1 MPRRKSSLVQQQR
14 APRSLIRYE
23 IDTLTQGVS
32 QQPGHLRQVGQG
44 AEQLNGWSSPVNG
57 LTKRRPTKYVGR
69 ILDFA
74 CEDFYL
80 ETMPVTSDERYSI
93 FLYPPDGVADQL
105 NLQVLLNGVGAHLD
119 VHGTGMTLNTGQ
131 PQTEEIECD
140 NTSYL
145 WNQNDL
151 RNKYVLINNG
161 PLALLLNRERVTAMA
176 PDTTDDQGFEALIFI
191 QGVDYQVTYQLT
203 FDGTPLAAFTTPAA
217 TDNNNTLS
225 TETVA
230 EAMVT
235 SLGAVAGLEVERE
248 GSVVWVRRQS
258 LADFTIEI
266 TDSRANALAR
276 VIKGSVNSFAELPTT
291 GRRGFTVLVERDA
304 STAEDNQ
311 WVQFVPRDAN
321 SDFGDGTWQE
331 RPAPGIT
338 FLIDEDTMPLV
349 IYRAAPSVFFV
360 GPADGATRT
369 LTVGADTFTYTFP
382 EWGGRQAGDETTV
395 PSPSFIG
402 YPIKDHV
409 LFRSRYFVIGGESVV
424 SSEVDDVFNFFNATA
439 TQVLETDPIDVRATS
454 ESSVDL
460 NWILPVDES
469 MLVFSDKSQF
479 RLQAADADVLTPRTA
494 IILRLSNIEMNPRL
508 RPKIAGP
515 NAVFATSEYGFT
527 GFREYQFFDTQ
538 ARRIGLNLGGSQNIT
553 LNVPKYITGD
563 ADLWDVGESL
573 DYFVARSG
581 NDPKHLFVYKY
592 LWRVQQ
598 GSVFRE
604 QSAWSTWSFDGDV
617 QWARFFD
624 NKLWLVMTYPGATF
638 TVTLEAEELTDTA
651 EPEIYLDR
659 LLLFPEC
666 NSTPQ
671 QNDNV
676 STSYDDATDTT
687 TFILPYTFAGHT
699 DAVIRFD
706 NDERPGLWIG
716 SAQAGADRIN
726 CEVKGDWRGEK
737 VAFGTRYN
745 FEYTFTDAYV
755 PTKDQAKQRIIG
767 ELDGRLQ
774 VATWSINHFNTGSY
788 EVVVSRK
795 NRATDSVT
803 RFRARRPN
811 VDGNRLDSETD
822 VLDTGH
828 LRVPI
833 YSRNTDCTIKV
844 QSDSW
849 LPVTLMSACWE
860 GNYNN
865 RARSVG

>member
-1 MPRRKSSLVQQQR
+1 MPKSKLTPSGK
-14 APRSLIRYE
+14 APASLIRYD
-23 IDTLTQGVS
+23 IDTLIQGVS
-32 QQPGHLRQVGQG
+32 QQPGHLRAVGQG
-44 AEQLNGWSSPVNG
+44 SEQLNGWSSPVNG
-57 LTKRRPTKYVGR
+57 LGKRRPTKYVGR
-69 ILDFA
+69 ILDFP
-74 CEDFYL
+74 CTDFYL
-80 ETMPVTSDERYSI
+80 ETMPVTAEERYSV
-93 FLYPPDGVADQL
+93 FLYPPDGETDQI
-105 NLQVLLNGVGAHLD
+105 NLQILLNGIGASLD

-131 PQTEEIECD
+131 PLTEEIECD

-145 WNQNDL
+145 WNQDDL
-151 RNKYVLINNG
+151 RSKYVLINNG
-161 PLALLLNRERVTAMA
+161 PLGLLMNRERVTAMS
-176 PDTTDDQGFEALIFI
+176 DDLTDNQGFEALIFI
-191 QGVDYQVTYQLT
+191 QAVDYQVTYQIT
-203 FDGTPLAAFTTPAA
+203 FDGTALTAFTTPAA
-217 TDNNNTLS
+217 SDDNNAIS
-225 TETVA
+225 TEVVA

-235 SLGAVAGLEVERE
+235 SLGEVGGLEIERE
-248 GSVVWVRRQS
+248 GSVIWVRRQT

-276 VIKGSVNSFAELPTT
+276 VIKGSVNNFGELPTT

-304 STAEDNQ
+304 STNEDNQ
-311 WVQFVPRDAN
+311 WVQFVPRDAG
-321 SDFGDGTWQE
+321 SLMGDGTWQE

-338 FLIDEDTMPLV
+338 FRLDEDTMPLV
-349 IYRAAPSVFFV
+349 LYRADRNVFFV

-369 LTVGADTFTYTFP
+369 LTVDGTDYEYTFP
-382 EWGGRQAGDETTV
+382 TWGGRAAGDETTV

-402 YPIKDHV
+402 YPLKDHV

-424 SSEVDDVFNFFNATA
+424 ASEVDDVFNFFNATA
-439 TQVLETDPIDVRATS
+439 TQVLETDPIDIRATS
-454 ESSVDL
+454 ESSIDL

-494 IILRLSNIEMNPRL
+494 IILRLSNVEMNPHL

-538 ARRIGLNLGGSQNIT
+538 SRRIGLNLGGSQNIT
-553 LNVPKYITGD
+553 LNVPKYISGD

-581 NDPKHLFVYKY
+581 SDPQHLFIYKY
-592 LWRVQQ
+592 LWQVTQGAVQKLQ
-598 GSVFRE
+598 ES
-604 QSAWSTWSFDGDV
+604 WSTWTFDGDV

-624 NKLWLVMTYPGATF
+624 NRLWMVMTYPDGTF
-638 TVTLEAEELTDTA
+638 TVTLEAEELTDTDN
-651 EPEIYLDR
+651 PEIYLDR
-659 LLLFPEC
+659 QLLFPEC

-676 STSYDDATDTT
+676 STSYDDATNTT
-687 TFILPYTFAGHT
+687 TFILPYTFRGHT

-706 NDERPGLWIG
+706 NDTNRGLWIG
-716 SAQAGADRIN
+716 SGDEGSDRIV
-726 CEVKGDWRGEK
+726 CQIHGDWRNERI
-737 VAFGTRYN
+737 AFGRRYD
-745 FEYTFTDAYV
+745 FQYTFTNAYV
-755 PTKDQAKQRIIG
+755 PTKDQARRRVVG

-774 VATWSINHFNTGSY
+774 VATWTINHFNTGSY

-795 NRATDSVT
+795 NRANDSVT
-803 RFRARRPN
+803 KFRARMPN
-811 VDGNRLDSETD
+811 VMNNRLDTETSA
-822 VLDTGH
+822 LETGS

>member
-1 MPRRKSSLVQQQR
+1 MARRKSTLGPGGKPPS
-14 APRSLIRYE
+14 SLIRYD
-23 IDTLTQGVS
+23 IDTLIQGVS
-32 QQPGHLRQVGQG
+32 QQPGHLRAVGQG
-44 AEQLNGWSSPVNG
+44 SEQLNGWSSPVNG
-57 LTKRRPTKYVGR
+57 LGKRRPTKYVGR
-69 ILDFA
+69 ILDFP
-74 CEDFYL
+74 CTDFYL
-80 ETMPVTSDERYSI
+80 ETMPVTAEERYSV
-93 FLYPPDGVADQL
+93 FLYPPDGETDQI
-105 NLQVLLNGVGAHLD
+105 NLQILLNGIGASLD

-131 PQTEEIECD
+131 PLTEEIECD

-145 WNQNDL
+145 WNQDDL
-151 RNKYVLINNG
+151 RSKYVLINNG
-161 PLALLLNRERVTAMA
+161 PLGLLLNRERVTAMS
-176 PDTTDDQGFEALIFI
+176 DDLTDNQGFEALIFI
-191 QGVDYQVTYQLT
+191 QAVDYQVTYQIT
-203 FDGTPLAAFTTPAA
+203 FDGTALTAFTTPAA
-217 TDNNNTLS
+217 SDDNNALS
-225 TETVA
+225 TEVVA

-235 SLGAVAGLEVERE
+235 SLNEVGGLEIERE
-248 GSVVWVRRQS
+248 GSVIWVRRQT

-276 VIKGSVNSFAELPTT
+276 VIKGSVNNFSELPTT

-304 STAEDNQ
+304 STNEDNQ
-311 WVQFVPRDAN
+311 WVQFVPRDAG
-321 SDFGDGTWQE
+321 SLMGDGTWQE

-338 FLIDEDTMPLV
+338 FRLDEDTMPLV
-349 IYRAAPSVFFV
+349 LYRADRNVFFV

-369 LTVGADTFTYTFP
+369 LTVGTETYEYTFP
-382 EWGGRQAGDETTV
+382 TWGGRAAGDETTV

-402 YPIKDHV
+402 WPLKDHV

-424 SSEVDDVFNFFNATA
+424 ASEVDDVFNFFNATA
-439 TQVLETDPIDVRATS
+439 TQVLETDPIDIRATS
-454 ESSVDL
+454 ESSIDL

-494 IILRLSNIEMNPRL
+494 IILRLSNVEMNPHL

-538 ARRIGLNLGGSQNIT
+538 SRRIGLNLGGSQNIT
-553 LNVPKYITGD
+553 LNVPKYISGD

-581 NDPKHLFVYKY
+581 SDPQHLFVYKY
-592 LWRVQQ
+592 LWQVTQGAVQKLQ
-598 GSVFRE
+598 ES
-604 QSAWSTWSFDGDV
+604 WSTWTFDGDV

-624 NKLWLVMTYPGATF
+624 NRLWMVMTYPDGTF
-638 TVTLEAEELTDTA
+638 TVTLEAEELTDTDN
-651 EPEIYLDR
+651 PEIYLDR
-659 LLLFPEC
+659 QLLFPEC
-666 NSTPQ
+666 NQTPQ
-671 QNDNV
+671 QNDNI
-676 STSYDDATDTT
+676 STSYDDATNTT
-687 TFILPYTFAGHT
+687 TFILPYTFRGHT

-706 NDERPGLWIG
+706 NDTNRGLWIG
-716 SAQAGADRIN
+716 SGDAGSDRIV
-726 CEVKGDWRGEK
+726 CQIHGDWRNELIS
-737 VAFGTRYN
+737 FGRRYD
-745 FEYTFTDAYV
+745 FQYTFTNAYV
-755 PTKDQAKQRIIG
+755 PTKDQARRRVVG

-774 VATWSINHFNTGSY
+774 VATWTINHFNTGSY

-795 NRATDSVT
+795 NRANDSVT
-803 RFRARRPN
+803 KFRARMPN
-811 VDGNRLDSETD
+811 VMNNRLDTETQA
-822 VLDTGH
+822 LETGS